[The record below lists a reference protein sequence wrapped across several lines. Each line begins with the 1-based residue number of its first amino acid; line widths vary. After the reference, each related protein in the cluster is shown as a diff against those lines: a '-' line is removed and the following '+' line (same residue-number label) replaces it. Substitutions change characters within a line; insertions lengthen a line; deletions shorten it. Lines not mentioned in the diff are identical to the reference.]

1 MLHNQIA
8 STAIQSWEDD
18 GGAVTQEAVTD
29 AGISLF
35 VEARKMPIA
44 VNYPRTMAVA
54 RAPHRGFGFALG
66 EETSDLDH
74 DVRALRR
81 VGVATRFSPNQTIF
95 NEGDEAKHAYTLVR
109 GAVRLCKHMADGRRQ
124 IVDFLLPGDSFG
136 FLQFGFY
143 SFTAEAIGRV
153 AMICYP
159 PHQVEQLVNSTPDLC
174 QRLLVLLSKRLLGM
188 QDRLVS
194 LGRQTAKERVASF
207 LITLADRSGTA
218 EDTALEL
225 PMSRR
230 DIADY
235 LGLSME
241 TVCRELSDLK
251 RERTISIPNSHQLVL
266 KDIEILHTIA
276 TGDEDAGSS
285 RGHIKAKAIAHKP
298 YAEHVENPQLTQ

>member
-1 MLHNQIA
+1 LQHTQIG
-8 STAIQSWEDD
+8 STAIESWEDE
-18 GGAVTQEAVTD
+18 GGAVTQEAVPD
-29 AGISLF
+29 AGISRF
-35 VEARKMPIA
+35 VKARKMPIA
-44 VNYPRTMAVA
+44 MNYPRTMAVG
-54 RAPHRGFGFALG
+54 RAPQRGFAFG
-66 EETSDLDH
+66 EKTSGLDR
-74 DVRALRR
+74 DVRTLRQ
-81 VGVATRFSPNQTIF
+81 VGVTTRFSHNQTIF

-124 IVDFLLPGDSFG
+124 IVDFLLPGDAFG

-174 QRLLVLLSKRLLGM
+174 QRLLVVLSKRLLGM
-188 QDRLVS
+188 QDRLVL

-218 EDTALEL
+218 EDTPLEL

-251 RERTISIPNSHQLVL
+251 RERTISIHNSHQLVL
-266 KDIEILHTIA
+266 KDMETLQTFA
-276 TGDEDAGSS
+276 AGDEDSDSS
-285 RGHIKAKAIAHKP
+285 RGHIKAKAIVHKP
-298 YAEHVENPQLTQ
+298 YAEHVENPQLAQRQ